1 MVIRFNI
8 PNGRMEINLETFF
21 QEARKAQ
28 IRKMLKWVSASWPN
42 EENAREIRE
51 WLTDRR
57 QDETDRA
64 KAFAKKYVD
73 CRTELVELQEM
84 YERMQSP
91 CYAVYTRDKEKL
103 TNAKKDVSRYK
114 AKIVRYKR
122 EMDEHRKLAERYEGI
137 LKDADKILGGND
149 GGS

>member
-1 MVIRFNI
+1 
-8 PNGRMEINLETFF
+8 
-21 QEARKAQ
+21 
-28 IRKMLKWVSASWPN
+28 MLKWVRASWPN

-73 CRTELVELQEM
+73 CRTELAELQEM

-103 TNAKKDVSRYK
+103 TNAKKDVSRCK
-114 AKIVRYKR
+114 AKTVRYKR
-122 EMDEHRKLAERYEGI
+122 EMDDHRKLAERYEGI
-137 LKDADKILGGND
+137 LKDEDKLL
-149 GGS
+149 S

>member
-1 MVIRFNI
+1 
-8 PNGRMEINLETFF
+8 
-21 QEARKAQ
+21 
-28 IRKMLKWVSASWPN
+28 MLKWVRASWPD
-42 EENAREIRE
+42 EKNAREIRE
-51 WLTDRR
+51 WLTGRR

-73 CRTELVELQEM
+73 CRTELSELQEM

-103 TNAKKDVSRYK
+103 TNAKKDVSRCK
-114 AKIVRYKR
+114 AKSVRYKR

-137 LKDADKILGGND
+137 LKDVDKLL
-149 GGS
+149 S

>member
-21 QEARKAQ
+21 QEARRPQ
-28 IRKMLKWVSASWPN
+28 IRKMLKWVRASWPN

-73 CRTELVELQEM
+73 CRTELAELQEM
-84 YERMQSP
+84 YERMQSH
-91 CYAVYTRDKEKL
+91 CFAVYTWDKEKL
-103 TNAKKDVSRYK
+103 TNSKLDVSRCK
-114 AKIVRYKR
+114 AKTVRYKR
-122 EMDEHRKLAERYEGI
+122 EMDDHRKLAERYEGI
-137 LKDADKILGGND
+137 LKDEDKLL
-149 GGS
+149 S

>member
-1 MVIRFNI
+1 MVIRFSI

-21 QEARKAQ
+21 QEARRPQ
-28 IRKMLKWVSASWPN
+28 ICKMLKWVRASWPN

-73 CRTELVELQEM
+73 CRTEHGG
-84 YERMQSP
+84 
-91 CYAVYTRDKEKL
+91 
-103 TNAKKDVSRYK
+103 
-114 AKIVRYKR
+114 KIFVDRL
-122 EMDEHRKLAERYEGI
+122 LAIMTGLLEYCWTV
-137 LKDADKILGGND
+137 GNTWMCRRT
-149 GGS
+149 G

>member
-21 QEARKAQ
+21 QEARRPQ
-28 IRKMLKWVSASWPN
+28 IRKMLKWVRASWPN

-73 CRTELVELQEM
+73 CRTELSELQEM
-84 YERMQSP
+84 YERMRSP
-91 CYAVYTRDKEKL
+91 CYAVYTREQGKADQCKEGCKPL
-103 TNAKKDVSRYK
+103 QGKDRSV
-114 AKIVRYKR
+114 
-122 EMDEHRKLAERYEGI
+122 
-137 LKDADKILGGND
+137 
-149 GGS
+149 

>member
-21 QEARKAQ
+21 QEARRPQ

-42 EENAREIRE
+42 EENTREIRE

-73 CRTELVELQEM
+73 CRTELSELQEM

-91 CYAVYTRDKEKL
+91 YYAVYTRDKEKL

-114 AKIVRYKR
+114 AKTVRYKR

-137 LKDADKILGGND
+137 LKDVDKLL
-149 GGS
+149 S

>member
-8 PNGRMEINLETFF
+8 PNGRMEINAETFF
-21 QEARKAQ
+21 QEAKISQ
-28 IRKMLKWVSASWPN
+28 IRKMLKWVRASWPD

-51 WLTDRR
+51 WLTGRK

-64 KAFAKKYVD
+64 KAFAKKYVY
-73 CRTELVELQEM
+73 CRTELAELKEM

-103 TNAKKDVSRYK
+103 TNAKKDVSRCK
-114 AKIVRYKR
+114 AKNVRYKG
-122 EMDEHRKLAERYEGI
+122 EMGEHQKLAERYEGI
-137 LKDADKILGGND
+137 LKDVDKLL
-149 GGS
+149 S